1 MAISE
6 KLKVEIEQEILGLTV
21 IKRPGCG
28 HTDFMTEFSRILAQ
42 TNIDK
47 IPLEN
52 AKFDFTK
59 IEKFEAYLEILS
71 YAMSD
76 KGVSFG
82 VKGNAQADLEE
93 MMKTVTEK
101 RKVLLKFVKFIFE
114 ETQSSE
120 VRQAYEYI
128 KKGYGDIDSANDCI
142 LMVSFARKNMD
153 YANKIA
159 PIGQE
164 INEQLLQA
172 VESAAVAVLKGKGVS
187 IATSSDSTKLVER
200 QDRIISL
207 CCDALIYIRRY
218 ADKAFEQEYY
228 DQYYADRVKR
238 AQKQSS
244 AAAPKEELE
253 PEAVS

>member
-6 KLKVEIEQEILGLTV
+6 KLGIEIELEILGVVT
-21 IKRPGCG
+21 IKRPGTG
-28 HTDFMTEFSRILAQ
+28 HTDFMTEYSRALAQ
-42 TNIDK
+42 TTIDR

-52 AKFDFTK
+52 TKFDFTK
-59 IEKFEAYLEILS
+59 MEKFEAYLELLS

-82 VKGNAQADLEE
+82 VKGDAQVNLDQVMEI
-93 MMKTVTEK
+93 VNDK

-114 ETQSSE
+114 ENQSSE

-128 KKGYGDIDSANDCI
+128 KRGRGDIDSANDCI
-142 LMVSFARKNMD
+142 MMVSFARKNME
-153 YANKIA
+153 YAKKIA
-159 PIGQE
+159 PLGQE
-164 INEQLLQA
+164 INEALLQV
-172 VESAAVAVLKGKGVS
+172 VESAAITVLKAKGVS

-207 CCDALIYIRRY
+207 CCDALTYIRRY

-228 DQYYADRVKR
+228 DQYYADRAKR

-244 AAAPKEELE
+244 DTSSEKIPETAAAF
-253 PEAVS
+253 